1 MRTRNGILKVTR
13 SEQGHGEPYLGV
25 LIAVI
30 GLIALGI
37 GAAGDDMGWLA
48 ITGGIVAAVGV
59 VAAFAI
65 NHATVEKG
73 MYGRLDKLDG
83 NQ

>member
-1 MRTRNGILKVTR
+1 MNNTKRPNVSR
-13 SEQGHGEPYLGV
+13 SEAGHGEPYIGV
-25 LIAVI
+25 FVGAA

-37 GAAGDDMGWLA
+37 GAATDMGWLD
-48 ITGGIVAAVGV
+48 IVGGIVAAVGLV
-59 VAAFAI
+59 MAFAV

-83 NQ
+83 NK

>member
-1 MRTRNGILKVTR
+1 MKTPLALNDE
-13 SEQGHGEPYLGV
+13 SGHAEPYLGIFV
-25 LIAVI
+25 AAA

-83 NQ
+83 NK

>member
-1 MRTRNGILKVTR
+1 MRKLSH
-13 SEQGHGEPYLGV
+13 SEDGHGEPYLGV
-25 LIAVI
+25 LIAVV
-30 GLIALGI
+30 GLVALGI
-37 GAAGDDMGWLA
+37 GAAGDDLGWLA

-83 NQ
+83 NK

>member
-1 MRTRNGILKVTR
+1 MINRLLEFIRNG
-13 SEQGHGEPYLGV
+13 EDGHAEPYVGV
-25 LIAVI
+25 FIGAV

-37 GAAGDDMGWLA
+37 GAASDDMGWLA
-48 ITGGIVAAVGV
+48 ITGGIVAAVGLI
-59 VAAFAI
+59 AGFAI

-83 NQ
+83 NK

>member
-1 MRTRNGILKVTR
+1 MKRTVTYLQR
-13 SEQGHGEPYLGV
+13 EDGHAEPYVGV
-25 LIAVI
+25 FIGAI

-37 GAAGDDMGWLA
+37 GAAGDAGWLA
-48 ITGGIVAAVGV
+48 ITGGIVAAVGLI
-59 VAAFAI
+59 ASFGI

-83 NQ
+83 NK